1 MPDNLLCICRGTY
14 RALLD
19 IVILFWFISVS
30 YTHLNNWIVM
40 NSFEFMNFVRPW
52 MGRNEKRALGS

>member
-19 IVILFWFISVS
+19 IVILFWFISYCFTCCQNGFFSLPLPCV
-30 YTHLNNWIVM
+30 
-40 NSFEFMNFVRPW
+40 
-52 MGRNEKRALGS
+52 